1 MSRNLVAYLLMLSVL
16 GACSSTRIGGIGPHR
31 IDVQQGNA
39 LDQES
44 VAKLKPGLSRS
55 QVRFLL
61 GTPLLVDPFHPNRW
75 DYVYTFHRAGK
86 LTEQKRI
93 TLFFD
98 NDVLQRME
106 GDVPVVEAVAT
117 AAAASTPAPE
127 TAAPAVSKPA
137 TVESTPIELAKKPE
151 PVVAPAP
158 SANATPPATAPSVSS
173 PAPTVAPA
181 PLVQPAPVSAAAS
194 ATPATPA
201 ARPSTPLATSA
212 TTAAATSVVAPL
224 ASSAATPSAAA
235 RSSTDLKLNPETNVA
250 QIQPNV
256 IPPFPDPSTP
266 PPAKATEASVVAAL
280 QAWADAWA
288 KGNADAYIAA
298 YAADYTPPGGT
309 RAAWEKRRRSL
320 LGIARNVELRI
331 EAPKVNLAADGHA
344 LVTFK
349 QYYRSTNARDDL
361 VKQIKFA
368 QRDGR
373 WVIVEEQV
381 VSTLQAPK
389 L

>member
-44 VAKLKPGLSRS
+44 VAKLKPGLTRS

-75 DYVYTFHRAGK
+75 DYVYTFHKAGK

-93 TLFFD
+93 TLYFD

-106 GDVPVVEAVAT
+106 GDVPVVEE
-117 AAAASTPAPE
+117 AATPA
-127 TAAPAVSKPA
+127 AAPATAVVAPAESKSA
-137 TVESTPIELAKKPE
+137 TAESIPVEPAKKPE
-151 PVVAPAP
+151 PVAAPTSTAA
-158 SANATPPATAPSVSS
+158 SAAASSATPSVSN
-173 PAPTVAPA
+173 PAPAVAP
-181 PLVQPAPVSAAAS
+181 PIQPAPVSAAVS

-201 ARPSTPLATSA
+201 TRPSTPLATSA

-224 ASSAATPSAAA
+224 GSSTASPSPAAS
-235 RSSTDLKLNPETNVA
+235 RSSDLQLNPETNVA

-256 IPPFPDPSTP
+256 IPAFPDPNSTP
-266 PPAKATEASVVAAL
+266 TAKATEASVLAAL

-298 YAADYTPPGGT
+298 YATDYTPSGGDT
-309 RAAWEKRRRSL
+309 HAAWEKRRRSL
-320 LGIARNVELRI
+320 LGIAKNVELRI
-331 EAPKVNLAADGHA
+331 EAPKVKMTADGHA

>member
-1 MSRNLVAYLLMLSVL
+1 MSRNLIVSLLMLSVL

-61 GTPLLVDPFHPNRW
+61 GTPLLIDPFHNNRW
-75 DYVYTFHRAGK
+75 DYVYTFHKAGK
-86 LTEQKRI
+86 LVEQKRI

-98 NDVLQRME
+98 NDLLQRME
-106 GDVPVVEAVAT
+106 GDIPEVAAEAVAPTQAAT
-117 AAAASTPAPE
+117 AAVPATPVASK
-127 TAAPAVSKPA
+127 SA
-137 TVESTPIELAKKPE
+137 TVESTPVELAPKPM
-151 PVVAPAP
+151 PVA
-158 SANATPPATAPSVSS
+158 ANVSS
-173 PAPTVAPA
+173 PTPVATPT
-181 PLVQPAPVSAAAS
+181 PLAQTPPVSAAAS
-194 ATPATPA
+194 ATPVATT
-201 ARPSTPLATSA
+201 RSTAPLATSA
-212 TTAAATSVVAPL
+212 TTATATSIVPPLASPAVPVIAATSRP
-224 ASSAATPSAAA
+224 T
-235 RSSTDLKLNPETNVA
+235 TDLQLHPETNVA
-250 QIQPNV
+250 QIQPDV
-256 IPPFPDPSTP
+256 IPPFPEPNTPS
-266 PPAKATEASVVAAL
+266 PARATEASVLSAL
-280 QAWADAWA
+280 KAWSDAWSQ
-288 KGNADAYIAA
+288 GNADAYIAT
-298 YAADYTPPGGT
+298 YASDYVPPGGDT
-309 RAAWEKRRRSL
+309 HAAWEKRRRAL
-320 LGIARNVELRI
+320 LGIAKNVELRI
-331 EAPKVNLAADGHA
+331 EAPKVKIAADGHA

-373 WVIVEEQV
+373 WVIVDEHV

>member
-1 MSRNLVAYLLMLSVL
+1 MSRNLVVSLLMLSLL

-44 VAKLKPGLSRS
+44 VAKLKPGLTRS

-61 GTPLLVDPFHPNRW
+61 GTPLLVDPFRPNRW

-117 AAAASTPAPE
+117 PALAPTSPE
-127 TAAPAVSKPA
+127 TAAPVVSKSA
-137 TVESTPIELAKKPE
+137 AVESAPIELAKKPE
-151 PVVAPAP
+151 PVAALAP
-158 SANATPPATAPSVSS
+158 SATAPSVAS
-173 PAPTVAPA
+173 PAPAAAPT
-181 PLVQPAPVSAAAS
+181 PLAQPAPVSPAAS
-194 ATPATPA
+194 ATPATPP
-201 ARPSTPLATSA
+201 ARPSAPQATSA
-212 TTAAATSVVAPL
+212 TTAAATTVVAPL
-224 ASSAATPSAAA
+224 AGSTATPSAAA
-235 RSSTDLKLNPETNVA
+235 RPSTDLKLNPETNVA

-256 IPPFPDPSTP
+256 IPPFPDPNTP
-266 PPAKATEASVVAAL
+266 SPAKSTEASVLSAL

-309 RAAWEKRRRSL
+309 RAAWEKRRRGL
-320 LGIARNVELRI
+320 LGIAKNVELRI
-331 EAPKVNLAADGHA
+331 EAPKVNMAADGHA

>member
-1 MSRNLVAYLLMLSVL
+1 MSRNLVVSLLMLGVL

-44 VAKLKPGLSRS
+44 VAKLKPGLNRS

-75 DYVYTFHRAGK
+75 DYVYTFHKAGK

-106 GDVPVVEAVAT
+106 GDVPVVEATTSQTEAPAAAT
-117 AAAASTPAPE
+117 AVTAS
-127 TAAPAVSKPA
+127 PAVTKSA
-137 TVESTPIELAKKPE
+137 TVESSPIEVAKKPE
-151 PVVAPAP
+151 PVASPTP
-158 SANATPPATAPSVSS
+158 SASS

-194 ATPATPA
+194 ATPAPTASAA
-201 ARPSTPLATSA
+201 ARSTAPQATSA
-212 TTAAATSVVAPL
+212 TAATATSVVAPL
-224 ASSAATPSAAA
+224 ASSTGTTPATAG
-235 RSSTDLKLNPETNVA
+235 SSTDLQLNPETNVA

-256 IPPFPDPSTP
+256 IPPFPDPNVP
-266 PPAKATEASVVAAL
+266 PPAKATEASVLAAL

-298 YAADYTPPGGT
+298 YAADYVPPGGT

-349 QYYRSTNARDDL
+349 QYYRSTNVRDDL

>member
-1 MSRNLVAYLLMLSVL
+1 MSRNLVVYLLMLSVL

-44 VAKLKPGLSRS
+44 VAKLKPGLTRS

-61 GTPLLVDPFHPNRW
+61 GTPLLVDPFRPNRW
-75 DYVYTFHRAGK
+75 DYVYTFHKAGK
-86 LTEQKRI
+86 LAEQKRI

-106 GDVPVVEAVAT
+106 GDVPVAEAATPAVA
-117 AAAASTPAPE
+117 PAP
-127 TAAPAVSKPA
+127 APATVAPPVSKSA
-137 TVESTPIELAKKPE
+137 AVESTPIELAKKPE

-158 SANATPPATAPSVSS
+158 TANATPPATAPSVSS
-173 PAPTVAPA
+173 PAPAVAPA

-194 ATPATPA
+194 ATPTPA
-201 ARPSTPLATSA
+201 RPGAPQATSA

-224 ASSAATPSAAA
+224 AGSTATPSTAA
-235 RSSTDLKLNPETNVA
+235 RPSTDLKLNPETNVA

-256 IPPFPDPSTP
+256 IPPFPDPNTP
-266 PPAKATEASVVAAL
+266 SPAKATEASVLSAL
-280 QAWADAWA
+280 QAWADAWS

-298 YAADYTPPGGT
+298 YAADYAPPGGT

-320 LGIARNVELRI
+320 LGIAKNVELRI
-331 EAPKVNLAADGHA
+331 EAPKVTMAADGHA
-344 LVTFK
+344 VVTFK

-373 WVIVEEQV
+373 WVIVEELV

>member
-1 MSRNLVAYLLMLSVL
+1 MSRNLVVYLLMLSVL

-44 VAKLKPGLSRS
+44 VAKLKPGLTRS

-61 GTPLLVDPFHPNRW
+61 GTPLLVDPFRPNRW
-75 DYVYTFHRAGK
+75 DYVYTFHKAGK
-86 LTEQKRI
+86 LAEQKRI

-106 GDVPVVEAVAT
+106 GDVPVAEAATPAVA
-117 AAAASTPAPE
+117 PAP
-127 TAAPAVSKPA
+127 APATVAPPVSKSA
-137 TVESTPIELAKKPE
+137 AVESTPIELAKKPE

-158 SANATPPATAPSVSS
+158 TANATPPATAPSVSS
-173 PAPTVAPA
+173 PAPAVAPA

-194 ATPATPA
+194 ATPTPA
-201 ARPSTPLATSA
+201 RPGAPQATSA

-224 ASSAATPSAAA
+224 AGSTATPSTAA
-235 RSSTDLKLNPETNVA
+235 RPSTDLKLNPETNVA

-256 IPPFPDPSTP
+256 IPPFPDPNTP
-266 PPAKATEASVVAAL
+266 SPAKATEASVLSAL
-280 QAWADAWA
+280 QAWADAWS

-298 YAADYTPPGGT
+298 YAADYAPPGGT

-320 LGIARNVELRI
+320 LGIAKNVELRI
-331 EAPKVNLAADGHA
+331 EAPKFTMAADGHA
-344 LVTFK
+344 VVTFK

-373 WVIVEEQV
+373 WVIVEELV

>member
-44 VAKLKPGLSRS
+44 VAKLKPGLTRS

-61 GTPLLVDPFHPNRW
+61 GTPLLVDPFRPNRW
-75 DYVYTFHRAGK
+75 DYVYTFHKAGK
-86 LTEQKRI
+86 LSEQKRI

-117 AAAASTPAPE
+117 PAAPTPAPE
-127 TAAPAVSKPA
+127 SAAPAVSKPA
-137 TVESTPIELAKKPE
+137 AVESTPVELAKKPE

-158 SANATPPATAPSVSS
+158 TANATPPATAPSVSS
-173 PAPTVAPA
+173 PAPAVAPA
-181 PLVQPAPVSAAAS
+181 PLIQPAPVSAAAS

-201 ARPSTPLATSA
+201 ARPSTPRATSA

-224 ASSAATPSAAA
+224 AGSTATPSSAAGP
-235 RSSTDLKLNPETNVA
+235 STDLKLNPETNVA

-256 IPPFPDPSTP
+256 IPPFPDPNTP
-266 PPAKATEASVVAAL
+266 SPAKATEASVLSAL
-280 QAWADAWA
+280 QAWADAWV

-298 YAADYTPPGGT
+298 YAADYAPTGGT

-320 LGIARNVELRI
+320 LGIAKNVELRV
-331 EAPKVNLAADGHA
+331 EAPKVNMAADGHA

>member
-1 MSRNLVAYLLMLSVL
+1 MSLNLIVSILMLSML

-44 VAKLKPGLSRS
+44 VAKLKLGLSRS

-61 GTPLLVDPFHPNRW
+61 GTPLLVDLFHNNRW
-75 DYVYTFHRAGK
+75 DYVYTFHKAGK

-98 NDVLQRME
+98 NDILQRME
-106 GDVPVVEAVAT
+106 GDVPVIVAEAGPVA
-117 AAAASTPAPE
+117 ATP
-127 TAAPAVSKPA
+127 APAVSASPA
-137 TVESTPIELAKKPE
+137 SKSAAVESTPIELAKKPE
-151 PVVAPAP
+151 PIATPAAANTQNPAP
-158 SANATPPATAPSVSS
+158 VGTLT
-173 PAPTVAPA
+173 

-194 ATPATPA
+194 ATPTNASTA
-201 ARPSTPLATSA
+201 AQARVTGPQATSA
-212 TTAAATSVVAPL
+212 TTATATSIVAPL
-224 ASSAATPSAAA
+224 ATQAVPVTPAA
-235 RSSTDLKLNPETNVA
+235 RRASTDLQLNPETNVA

-256 IPPFPDPSTP
+256 IPPFPEPNTP
-266 PPAKATEASVVAAL
+266 PPASATQASVLSAL
-280 QAWADAWA
+280 KAWSDAWSQ
-288 KGNADAYIAA
+288 GNADAYIAA
-298 YAADYTPPGGT
+298 YAADYVPPGGDAH
-309 RAAWEKRRRSL
+309 AAWEKRRRAL
-320 LGIARNVELRI
+320 LGIAKNVELRI
-331 EAPKVNLAADGHA
+331 ESPKVKMMADGHA

-361 VKQIKFA
+361 VKEIKFV

-373 WVIVEEQV
+373 WVIVNERV